1 MGTNM
6 SALLGACLVKCR
18 WRTRLRVSERHQ
30 QLCEEKQSVPCGFW
44 GRSNTATTAT
54 KLLIE
59 LADSQQRSNKKQTDL
74 GADTDQPLFCL
85 VSSCTLA
92 PGMATVGASST
103 ARRVSRVKRV
113 SRETMM
119 KPTDP
124 TDPTAQDV
132 PWSRGSEAASLR
144 SMQPWLGG
152 SALGTTPGRKAS
164 MARQRAARV
173 EGNRAPFGTM
183 MHCGSGP
190 SHIPPLSSTQYLR
203 SSIHSW
209 AWKPEHKCSETDS
222 WRSAKTSIQESL
234 KPLFDVHD
242 DGKSHVWILRH

>member
-30 QLCEEKQSVPCGFW
+30 QLCEEKQSVPCEFW

-54 KLLIE
+54 NFWLNLLT
-59 LADSQQRSNKKQTDL
+59 ANKDPIKTNWPWRRHWS
-74 GADTDQPLFCL
+74 ALFCL

-124 TDPTAQDV
+124 TAQDV
-132 PWSRGSEAASLR
+132 PWSRGSAEAASLR

-152 SALGTTPGRKAS
+152 SALGTRPGRKAS
-164 MARQRAARV
+164 MARQRAAR
-173 EGNRAPFGTM
+173 
-183 MHCGSGP
+183 
-190 SHIPPLSSTQYLR
+190 
-203 SSIHSW
+203 
-209 AWKPEHKCSETDS
+209 
-222 WRSAKTSIQESL
+222 
-234 KPLFDVHD
+234 
-242 DGKSHVWILRH
+242 GKSCAFWYYDALWLNMDPHISLHYPLLNI